1 MFTVGPDDTPE
12 MLTKFARLLTTDK
25 KNMEEL
31 ILGIVEGETRLIA
44 ASLTMEEIFKDRK
57 LFKETVIQN
66 IAAELA
72 QFGIDNFKKA

>member
-1 MFTVGPDDTPE
+1 

-57 LFKETVIQN
+57 LFKETVIEN

-72 QFGIDNFKKA
+72 QFGNDNFKKA